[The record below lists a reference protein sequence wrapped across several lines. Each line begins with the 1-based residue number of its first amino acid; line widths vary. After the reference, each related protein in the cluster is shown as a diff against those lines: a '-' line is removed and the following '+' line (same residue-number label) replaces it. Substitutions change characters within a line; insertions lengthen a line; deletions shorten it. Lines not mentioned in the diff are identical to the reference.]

1 MPDPDKPMEE
11 PKLGKGRRRSAVID
25 LQPEEVRTIGEPATE
40 AATTAAATPDAP
52 NPDAAASEAPP
63 SETPAQDA
71 ATTETAASPQEPV
84 ATTHPEPEAHA
95 AEPAQEEAASRV
107 EPLQVPPAPE
117 PAKSSSALPLVAAAG
132 LGLIFGGVGGAVVP
146 RFIGSD
152 DANAAKIAIIDRTQ
166 QQLAKDQA
174 GLASMA
180 ELDKVRQAV
189 ARLEAQAAE
198 RAAAPAAAAP
208 AAAPGVSGLEERIAG
223 LESGLKALADRP
235 APAAATAAPSTP
247 APPSVDLKPL
257 QDQIGAIEAKLGG
270 IDAAAAER
278 QALQTQVAAL
288 DAALKE
294 LAGRVDTA
302 AKAAEAAPRAAQQAA
317 AAALDPKLAAIGQ
330 RVDQAE
336 QRLEAGRAA
345 PLFAAVQ
352 SLAQTFHR
360 GAPFA
365 TELTAV
371 EALGAPADSLQP
383 LKPFAER
390 GAPTPQ
396 RLQDSFAGLAGKLAG
411 DTTQP
416 GLMGYVSRF
425 VTVRPTE
432 ESASGTPAAI
442 VGSIEAALRRGDV
455 AAAVANWNRLPEA
468 ARNASADW
476 GAQAARRAAAA
487 KALSDLQASSAAA
500 LRK

>member
-11 PKLGKGRRRSAVID
+11 PKLGKGRRRAAVID
-25 LQPEEVRTIGEPATE
+25 LQAEEVRTVGEPSAE
-40 AATTAAATPDAP
+40 AATTAAVAPEAVAPETPASEKSADGSAAT
-52 NPDAAASEAPP
+52 DAAAA
-63 SETPAQDA
+63 
-71 ATTETAASPQEPV
+71 PQEPAA
-84 ATTHPEPEAHA
+84 ATPPGPGAPA
-95 AEPAQEEAASRV
+95 AEPAREEASPRV
-107 EPLQVPPAPE
+107 EPINVPPAPE
-117 PAKSSSALPLVAAAG
+117 PGRPSLVLPLATAAG
-132 LGLIFGGVGGAVVP
+132 LGLIFGAVGGIVAP
-146 RFIGSD
+146 RFLASD
-152 DANAAKIAIIDRTQ
+152 DAESAKIAIIERTQ
-166 QQLAKDQA
+166 QQMAKDQA

-180 ELDKVRQAV
+180 ELDKVRQAIT
-189 ARLEAQAAE
+189 RLEAQAAQ
-198 RAAAPAAAAP
+198 RPAPAAEAPVTAATLPP
-208 AAAPGVSGLEERIAG
+208 AIEERIAG
-223 LESGLKALADRP
+223 LESNLKALADRP
-235 APAAATAAPSTP
+235 APAAAPTP
-247 APPSVDLKPL
+247 PAVDLKPL
-257 QDQIGAIEAKLGG
+257 QDQIGAIQAKVAE

-278 QALQTQVAAL
+278 NALQTQVAAL

-294 LAGRVDTA
+294 LAGRIDGA
-302 AKAAEAAPRAAQQAA
+302 AKAAEAAPRAAQQAVN
-317 AAALDPKLAAIGQ
+317 AALDPKLAAIGQ

-336 QRLEAGRAA
+336 QRLEASRAA

-352 SLAQTFHR
+352 ALAQTFHR

-371 EALGAPADSLQP
+371 EALGAPAGALQP

-396 RLQDSFAGLAGKLAG
+396 RLQESFAGLAGRLAG
-411 DTTQP
+411 DASQP

-432 ESASGTPAAI
+432 ESASATPAAI

-455 AAAVANWNRLPEA
+455 PAAVANWNRLPEP
-468 ARNASADW
+468 ARSASAEW
-476 GAQAARRAAAA
+476 GAQATRRAEAA